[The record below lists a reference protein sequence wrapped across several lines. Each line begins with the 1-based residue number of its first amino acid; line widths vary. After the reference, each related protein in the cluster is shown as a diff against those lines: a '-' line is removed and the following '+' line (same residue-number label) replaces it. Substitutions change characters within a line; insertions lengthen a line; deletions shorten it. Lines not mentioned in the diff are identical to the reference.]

1 MAKPQIQQTNPVD
14 TTNQAGTRRATMHD
28 VAQEAQVSIG
38 TVSRVAN
45 KHPSVKPLVRQKV
58 EAAIKKTGWQPN
70 TIAQSMRTAA
80 TKTIGCILPNSINP
94 LFSAVI
100 KGAEETLRE
109 HGYVLIVANSNGDA
123 EFEPELLSLIL
134 NRRVDGLLLAHSNEF
149 DARMLDAIEHA
160 RIPIVL
166 VEREY
171 PRTLDSVVSDQRGGL
186 LLATEHLF
194 AFGHQRIALLTGNPA
209 SRPGR
214 ERHRG
219 FVEAHQQANIKVHPE
234 LLRLSSLAREYA
246 YQEIQNLMRADN
258 PPTAI
263 ITGGNVM
270 LAGALH
276 AINLMGIRVPED
288 VSLIAVGDTDLAE
301 LASPSITAVRWD
313 LEGIG
318 RDAANILIKRINRS
332 TDALLD
338 APTHTI
344 IPTEIV
350 LRRSC
355 AAPSQRSKRN
365 H

>member
-1 MAKPQIQQTNPVD
+1 MAQQRIQKNSGP
-14 TTNQAGTRRATMHD
+14 GTRRATMHD
-28 VAQEAQVSIG
+28 VAQEAGVSIG

-45 KHPSVKPLVRQKV
+45 KHPSVKQRIRQQV

-70 TIAQSMRTAA
+70 TIAQSMRTSA
-80 TKTIGCILPNSINP
+80 TKTIGCMLPNSINP
-94 LFSAVI
+94 LFSAII
-100 KGAEETLRE
+100 KGAEETLRD

-134 NRRVDGLLLAHSNEF
+134 NRRVDGLLLAHSNEY
-149 DARMLDAIEHA
+149 DPSMLAAIEHA

-166 VEREY
+166 VEREL
-171 PRTLDSVVSDQRGGL
+171 PHSLDSVTSDQCGGL

-219 FVEAHQQANIKVHPE
+219 FIAAHQQAHIKVHPE
-234 LLRLSSLAREYA
+234 LLRLESLTREYA
-246 YQEIQNLMRADN
+246 YQEIQSLMNADL

-263 ITGGNVM
+263 IIGGNVM
-270 LAGALH
+270 LAGALR
-276 AINLMGIRVPED
+276 AINLLGIRVPED

-301 LASPSITAVRWD
+301 LSSPSITAVRWD

-318 RDAANILIKRINRS
+318 REAANILIKRMNRPLS
-332 TDALLD
+332 IAPEE
-338 APTHTI
+338 PTHTI

-355 AAPSQRSKRN
+355 AIPVKPSKRKR
-365 H
+365 

>member
-1 MAKPQIQQTNPVD
+1 MAKQLEQKN
-14 TTNQAGTRRATMHD
+14 NRLGTRRATMHD
-28 VAQEAQVSIG
+28 VAQEAGVSIG

-45 KHPSVKPLVRQKV
+45 KHPSVKLRIRQQV
-58 EAAIKKTGWQPN
+58 EAAIKKIGWQPN
-70 TIAQSMRTAA
+70 TIAQSMRTSA
-80 TKTIGCILPNSINP
+80 TKTIGCMLPNSINP

-100 KGAEETLRE
+100 KGAEETLRD

-134 NRRVDGLLLAHSNEF
+134 NRRVDGLLLAHSNEY
-149 DARMLDAIEHA
+149 DPKTLAAIEQA

-166 VEREY
+166 VEREL
-171 PRTLDSVVSDQRGGL
+171 PQSLDSVTSDQCGGL

-214 ERHRG
+214 ERQRG
-219 FVEAHQQANIKVHPE
+219 FIAAHQHARIKVHPE
-234 LLRLSSLAREYA
+234 LLRLESLTREYA
-246 YQEIQNLMRADN
+246 YQEVQGLMNADL

-263 ITGGNVM
+263 IIGGNVM
-270 LAGALH
+270 LAGALR
-276 AINLMGIRVPED
+276 AINLLGIRVPED

-301 LASPSITAVRWD
+301 LSSPSITAVRWD

-318 RDAANILIKRINRS
+318 REAANTLIRRMS
-332 TDALLD
+332 RPLD
-338 APTHTI
+338 IPPREPTHTI

-355 AAPSQRSKRN
+355 ATPVKQSKRKR
-365 H
+365 